1 MEILVFGGTI
11 EGRLL
16 VEWLD
21 ARGSCDV
28 VVSTATEYGASLL
41 CEGERVTVLQGPLSP
56 DQKRQLME
64 EHDFCCLVDATH
76 PYAQHISHSVLQ
88 LGHAYRKD
96 VLRIVRDRVTNG
108 PWTVV
113 DDAAEAIT
121 LLSQTEGNI
130 LLTTGSKDLAMY
142 AELLPD
148 YRTRLFVRVLPITA
162 ALAQTEELGIPASH
176 VIAMQG
182 PFTKELNEALMRQ
195 LNINWLVTKQS
206 GKAGGFDEKI
216 AAAAALRVKVI
227 ALRRPEEPDGVTL
240 EEAKKLLEDQYGL

>member
-41 CEGERVTVLQGPLSP
+41 CESEHVTVLQGPLSS

-64 EHDFCCLVDATH
+64 EHDFCCVVDATH
-76 PYAQHISHSVLQ
+76 PYAQHISRSVLQ

-96 VLRIVRDRVTNG
+96 VLRIVRDQVTDG

-113 DDAAEAIT
+113 DGAAEAIA
-121 LLSQTEGNI
+121 LLARGEGNI
-130 LLTTGSKDLAMY
+130 LLTTGSKDLATY

-148 YRTRLFVRVLPITA
+148 YRTRLFVRVLPVA
-162 ALAQTEELGIPASH
+162 SALAQTEELGIPASH

-182 PFTKELNEALMRQ
+182 PFTQELNEALMRQ
-195 LNINWLVTKQS
+195 LAISWLVTKQS
-206 GKAGGFDEKI
+206 GKAGGFDEKV
-216 AAAAALRVKVI
+216 AAAAALGVQVI
-227 ALRRPEEPDGVTL
+227 ALKRPEEPDGVPL
-240 EEAKKLLEDQYGL
+240 EEAKKLLEDRYGL